1 MYMNPNDQYPPHF
14 AEKYQDIPFVLL
26 DIPRIVPDEIFYPL
40 WATKSI
46 PILRKKPDD
55 RYPYTRR
62 SSKDI
67 RKNRKE

>member
-55 RYPYTRR
+55 R
-62 SSKDI
+62 
-67 RKNRKE
+67 